1 MHEQDNDSQL
11 RRRLLDYQEQPDEN
25 LWERIQQGA
34 DEDALVQNR
43 LRAYSEA
50 PDEIVWKRVNEKMT
64 DDRYAAHMEWI
75 NAATL
80 VLVLLLLSYSAFS
93 PRSSQKINDRTV
105 APSEIQTD
113 LKKETEQ
120 LVSVAEHQLNKEEV
134 VNPTA
139 TARTFRSPDT
149 TGEDGKKKENITRLA
164 NGDKQQPAFSENS
177 TQKQQKPTNIT
188 LMEPQDRRA
197 KLSEIGDTLLQAS
210 IADNDAAVSDTIKFQ
225 EEEKVPVENKKS
237 IRHGWYALFMP
248 TLGYQQ
254 IDPVKDDG
262 VIIESFERLSS
273 FSPKRLGMRVEVGWE
288 VGLTPRLSVAT
299 GLLYYQRKQTF
310 IYHYSDTLRSEFV
323 PVPGQ
328 PFVFDVIPGK
338 FEGTF
343 DYEVKNI
350 GMLLGLNYSHRRN
363 RFDQKIGIAAEL
375 QRGLSREASRDGFYL
390 FGDAYYRLSYQIS
403 ERTFFLFQ
411 PTLNYA
417 LRLNNKLN
425 APFHVRPY
433 GLGLSVGVFF
443 KLDKGLR
450 KEGK

>member
-34 DEDALVQNR
+34 DEDALMQNR

-64 DDRYAAHMEWI
+64 DDRYAGHLEWI
-75 NAATL
+75 NAATF
-80 VLVLLLLSYSAFS
+80 VLALLLLSYSAFS

-120 LVSVAEHQLNKEEV
+120 PPPVKESQLTKEGEL
-134 VNPTA
+134 NPTA

-149 TGEDGKKKENITRLA
+149 TGEDGKKENIIRLA
-164 NGDKQQPAFSENS
+164 NGDTQQPTYSENS
-177 TQKQQKPTNIT
+177 TQKEQLPTSTIRFDT
-188 LMEPQDRRA
+188 LESRA
-197 KLSEIGDTLLQAS
+197 MHSGLLDTLLQAS

-225 EEEKVPVENKKS
+225 EEEKVPEENKKS

-254 IDPVKDDG
+254 IEPVKDDG
-262 VIIESFERLSS
+262 IIVESFERLSS

-288 VGLTPRLSVAT
+288 VSLTPRLSVAT

-338 FEGTF
+338 FKGTF

-375 QRGLSREASRDGFYL
+375 QRGLSRVASRDGFYL

-403 ERTFFLFQ
+403 GRMFFLFQ

-443 KLDKGLR
+443 KLDKGLG